1 MSVFGVIL
9 VRIFPRIFP
18 HLEWIFSPNVEKC
31 GKNAD
36 QNNSEYGHLLGCVC
50 RLPVS
55 LKDNLQRVY
64 FICFNSS
71 VFRGQLP
78 SSRLLLKSLVL
89 RWFWHEC
96 QIFFIKFFKE
106 PKIQNFGKHG
116 ATSETYWVY
125 YKPPVLSYS
134 EVGKYAIKDWLFIYY
149 NLFPSANYI
158 LTSLFTFSL
167 RLCVLVIWT
176 VAFLFAS

>member
-9 VRIFPRIFP
+9 VRIFSHIFP
-18 HLEWIFSPNVEKC
+18 HLEWIFSPNAEKC
-31 GKNAD
+31 RKNAD
-36 QNNSEYGHLLGCVC
+36 QSNSEYGHFLGCVC
-50 RLPVS
+50 RLLVS

-64 FICFNSS
+64 FMCFNSS

-78 SSRLLLKSLVL
+78 SSRLLQKSLVL
-89 RWFWHEC
+89 RWFWLEC
-96 QIFFIKFFKE
+96 QIFFIKYFKE

-116 ATSETYWVY
+116 ATSEIYWVY

-149 NLFPSANYI
+149 NLFPSAHYV

-167 RLCVLVIWT
+167 RLFVVTWA